1 MRCGAHCR
9 PRARRRRVK
18 LAWRRTL
25 AQLLPPRCDSAN
37 PAPCADDPR
46 DSLRLRR
53 ATTGGPRQIDSF
65 LGVLVLVQDYKVY
78 GYVTNTGVRFVLVLD
93 DKDNKDG
100 RCENAC
106 ARAAQR
112 PSSDVLALLAKHVL
126 PHTAGS
132 SLDGSSAGAHSAVLS
147 CHSAC

>member
-1 MRCGAHCR
+1 
-9 PRARRRRVK
+9 
-18 LAWRRTL
+18 
-25 AQLLPPRCDSAN
+25 
-37 PAPCADDPR
+37 
-46 DSLRLRR
+46 
-53 ATTGGPRQIDSF
+53 
-65 LGVLVLVQDYKVY
+65 VQDYKVY

-106 ARAAQR
+106 ACACARAAQR
-112 PSSDVLALLAKHVL
+112 PCSAVLALLAKHVV

-132 SLDGSSAGAHSAVLS
+132 SLDGSSAGARSAVLS